1 MKKLT
6 SFIAAASLALAVCA
20 FSPVTAAT
28 PPAANDLLMSF
39 NETLDSPSTLD
50 GNVTLTGAISE
61 RGTRHEDFS
70 VVSVNSDGSQVV
82 VSGTSTITTA
92 SGTITTKWTG
102 TIYFDN
108 ATFNSTL
115 LAYIQGTEAVTGG
128 TGAYAGVVGKPG
140 TFEATLDYTNGNVLG
155 VFEAKVQLK

>member
-1 MKKLT
+1 MKNLT
-6 SFIAAASLALAVCA
+6 SSIAGAFLVFACCVAFTATAAASSGAK
-20 FSPVTAAT
+20 
-28 PPAANDLLMSF
+28 DILMSF
-39 NETLDSPSTLD
+39 NETLDSQTTLD
-50 GNVTLTGAISE
+50 GNIILTGAISD

-70 VVSVNSDGSQVV
+70 VVSANKDGSEVV

-92 SGTITTKWTG
+92 NGTITTKWTG

-115 LAYIQGTEAVTGG
+115 LAYIQGTESVTGG
-128 TGAYAGVVGKPG
+128 TGAYAGIVGKPG
-140 TFEATLDYTNGNVLG
+140 TFEATLDYTTGGVLG